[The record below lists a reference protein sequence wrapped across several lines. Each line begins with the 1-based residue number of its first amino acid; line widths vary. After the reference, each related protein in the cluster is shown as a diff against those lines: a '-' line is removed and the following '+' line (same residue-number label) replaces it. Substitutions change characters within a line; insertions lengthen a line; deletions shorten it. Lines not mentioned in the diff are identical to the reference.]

1 MKISDNMKNNEIN
14 MKLNS
19 GHFNFFN
26 RHKNFLNK
34 KESDKSDYIHSLNK
48 EGIQ

>member
-19 GHFNFFN
+19 GLFNFFN

-34 KESDKSDYIHSLNK
+34 KESDKSDYIYS
-48 EGIQ
+48 